1 DRAVEAQVL
10 RLVGLRLTALTQF
23 LDDAVVGERR
33 SWLNRAQLR
42 AALAPGGIA
51 ASMIARASSPD
62 CDARQSR
69 GLRRPFR
76 PPGAR
81 GRRRR
86 QPARGPGGAHGGGP
100 GAEVLGG
107 QLAARDAAQI
117 AVHVAGADAP
127 RLPAGIE
134 IAEQLLPRQFLAAAQ
149 DPAEPRVLQAHR
161 VVLA

>member
-1 DRAVEAQVL
+1 MDVAPAAGGDGIAQTTRDLLDGARDVAL
-10 RLVGLRLTALTQF
+10 AVGL
-23 LDDAVVGERR
+23 G
-33 SWLNRAQLR
+33 
-42 AALAPGGIA
+42 P
-51 ASMIARASSPD
+51 
-62 CDARQSR
+62 
-69 GLRRPFR
+69 
-76 PPGAR
+76 
-81 GRRRR
+81 RRR
-86 QPARGPGGAHGGGP
+86 QPAQGPGGAHGGAP

-161 VVLA
+161 VVLAALAAEAEPNRRAGDVDVLGA